1 MLATPSDDE
10 FLCRVS
16 RGNPSAAAE
25 LDHRYRQ
32 RLCRI
37 VQGAWDRSFRQREDP
52 EDVVQ
57 TVFRTYFRR
66 AARGE
71 FQIADSS
78 DLWALLAKITR
89 RKVVNRAEY
98 HRAAK
103 RRMGAETVLP
113 IDLGGTRDPEPADAA
128 IAAELVEKTLQGLE
142 PRAGEVFQLRLA
154 GCTEKE
160 IAVELICTRAEVR
173 LQLKRIRE
181 RLTQLEE

>member
-1 MLATPSDDE
+1 MSATPSDE
-10 FLCRVS
+10 FLDRVS

-25 LDHRYRQ
+25 LDHRYRR
-32 RLCRI
+32 RLCRL
-37 VQGAWDRSFRQREDP
+37 VQWVLDDTIQQREDP

-57 TVFRTYFRR
+57 TVLRTYFRR
-66 AARGE
+66 AAQGE

-89 RKVVNRAEY
+89 RKIMKRAEY
-98 HRAAK
+98 HHAK
-103 RRMGAETVLP
+103 KRGMSAETALP
-113 IDLGGTRDPEPADAA
+113 FDLADGRDPEPVDAA

-142 PRAGEVFQLRLA
+142 PRAGDVFQLRLA

-160 IAVELICTRAEVR
+160 IAAELICTRAEVR

-181 RLTQLEE
+181 RLNQLEQ